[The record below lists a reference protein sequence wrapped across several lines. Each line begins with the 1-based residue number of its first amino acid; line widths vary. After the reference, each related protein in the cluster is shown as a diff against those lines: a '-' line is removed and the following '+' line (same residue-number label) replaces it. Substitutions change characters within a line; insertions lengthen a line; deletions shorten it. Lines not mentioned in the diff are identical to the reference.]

1 MAVMLEAAMTEKCG
15 RMERTM
21 WRRAKDYSRKVA
33 MSQVSDNGTTDSNSL
48 VFDALRDMQLHP

>member
-1 MAVMLEAAMTEKCG
+1 MESMAVILEAAMTEKEECG

-33 MSQVSDNGTTDSNSL
+33 VC
-48 VFDALRDMQLHP
+48 

>member
-1 MAVMLEAAMTEKCG
+1 MESMAVMLEAAMTEKGG

-33 MSQVSDNGTTDSNSL
+33 MS
-48 VFDALRDMQLHP
+48 